1 MYYLY
6 AYAAIQAEGG
16 VADAHGSDA
25 VDAVAAL
32 SARLQSAS
40 LLGEGLRA
48 SQLSARTRLHEDV
61 AASLHGATFRCSDFN
76 THSFSH
82 GLRRVGQKNIYN
94 IVIHIY

>member
-16 VADAHGSDA
+16 VADAHGNDV

-40 LLGEGLRA
+40 LLGEGLRV
-48 SQLSARTRLHEDV
+48 SQLSARTRLHEDA
-61 AASLHGATFRCSDFN
+61 AASLHGATFQCSDFN
-76 THSFSH
+76 THSFFY